1 MTAELISVGTELLL
15 GNIVN
20 TNAAYLSE
28 KLADL
33 GISCYHQCVVGD
45 NEERLRQQI
54 ELSFSRS
61 DLIIL
66 SGGLGPTEDDMTK
79 EVTASVMGKKLFE
92 DPHSRA
98 RIEDF
103 FTRARRK
110 PTNNNWKQALVP
122 EDSIV
127 IDNLNGTAPGL
138 IIKGEGK
145 AAILL
150 PGPPQELTAMFE
162 HDILPWLA
170 SFQSAGLY
178 SRMLMICGIGESRV
192 EDCLKD
198 IIQEQ
203 TNPTIAMY
211 AKTGEVHVRLTA
223 KAKDRETA
231 DQLLDEAYAKIAERV
246 GNNIYTTDENETL
259 EDVIVRMLKEKGF
272 KLTTAESCTAGLLS
286 GRIMNVPGASYVYEE
301 GYITYSDAAKHKL
314 LGVSNETLKAH
325 TAVSEETAKEMA
337 EGAARAAG
345 ANAALSVT
353 GIAGPGGGTEEKPVG
368 LVYIGCYVEGKTRVE
383 RFCFTGNRQ
392 KNRDY
397 AVAKALTILREEL
410 L

>member
-20 TNAAYLSE
+20 TNAAYLSK

-45 NEERLRQQI
+45 NEERLRRQI
-54 ELSFSRS
+54 ECSFSRS

-79 EVTASVMGKKLFE
+79 EVTAAVMGKALYE

-98 RIEDF
+98 RIEDYF
-103 FTRARRK
+103 ERAGRK
-110 PTNNNWKQALVP
+110 PTDNNWKQALVP

-138 IIKGEGK
+138 IIKGEEK

-150 PGPPQELTAMFE
+150 PGPPQELIAMFE
-162 HDILPWLA
+162 HDVLPWLS
-170 SFQSAGLY
+170 SFQSEGLY
-178 SRMLMICGIGESRV
+178 SRMLKICGIGESRV

-198 IIQEQ
+198 IIDKQ

-211 AKTGEVHVRLTA
+211 AKTGEVHIRLTA
-223 KAKDRETA
+223 KAVDRKMA
-231 DQLLDEAYAKIAERV
+231 DRLLDETYARIAERV
-246 GNNIYTTDENETL
+246 GKYIYTINENETL
-259 EDVIVRMLKEKGF
+259 EDVIVKMLKEKGF
-272 KLTTAESCTAGLLS
+272 TLTTAESCTAGLLA

-301 GYITYSDAAKHKL
+301 GYITYSNDAKEKL
-314 LGVSNETLKAH
+314 LGVSSETLKSH
-325 TAVSEETAKEMA
+325 GAVSEETAKEMA

-368 LVYIGCYVEGKTRVE
+368 LVYVGCYVDGKVRAE